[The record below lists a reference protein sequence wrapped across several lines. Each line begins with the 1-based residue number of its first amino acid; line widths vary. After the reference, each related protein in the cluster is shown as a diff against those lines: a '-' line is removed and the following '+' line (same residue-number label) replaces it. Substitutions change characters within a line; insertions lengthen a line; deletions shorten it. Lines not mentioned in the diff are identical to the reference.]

1 MLLAKKHGVILAP
14 TKLEFESQAVLNPGV
29 LREGKNV
36 HLVYRAINHKHV
48 SSLGYARLNGPLE
61 VEQRWKHPFMEPHFK
76 YESMGMEDPRLTSLD
91 GSVYMTYV
99 AHDGKNAQIAYAQ
112 GPNVLKLKKG
122 GLIGPKIRYDVAGK
136 HFRQNKLK
144 DDYYFFESFY
154 KTYNGKDILIWEK
167 DAIIWPEKINNKFIL
182 THRIL
187 PDIQIAYFNNFA
199 QLKTNAYWTNYLED
213 FDHYVLLEGRHG
225 WEERH
230 IGGGA
235 PPIKTKDGWLMF
247 YHGVEE
253 TNKQRT
259 YHVGVALFDLKN
271 PNRLVARLPYPL
283 FSPEEDYELIGEV
296 HNVVFPTGTALFGDD
311 LYIYYGAADSHIAV
325 ASVSLKDLLI
335 ELRRHKGDL
344 I

>member
-1 MLLAKKHGVILAP
+1 MLLVKKHGVILSP
-14 TKLEFESQAVLNPGV
+14 TKLEFESRAVLNPGI
-29 LREGKNV
+29 LKEGNHV
-36 HLVYRAINHKHV
+36 HLVYRAVDEKHI
-48 SSLGYARLNGPLE
+48 SSIGYARLKGPLE
-61 VEQRWKHPFMEPHFK
+61 IEQRWKHPFMKPSYK
-76 YESMGMEDPRLTSLD
+76 YESMGMEDPRLTRI
-91 GSVYMTYV
+91 GKNVYMTYV
-99 AHDGKNAQIAYAQ
+99 AHDGKNAQIAYAE
-112 GPNVLKLKKG
+112 GSSVANLKKG
-122 GLIGPKIRYDVAGK
+122 GLIGPKIRYDVAGR

-154 KTYNGKDILIWEK
+154 KTYNGSDILIWEK
-167 DAIIWPEKINNKFIL
+167 DGILWPEKIKGKFVL

-187 PDIQIAYFNNFA
+187 PDIQIAYFKKFA
-199 QLKTNAYWTNYLED
+199 DLKKTSFWADYLED
-213 FDHYVLLEGRHG
+213 FDHNVLLEGRHG

-235 PPIKTKDGWLMF
+235 PPIKTKEGWLMI

-259 YHVGVALFDLKN
+259 YHAGAALLDLED
-271 PNRLVARLPYPL
+271 PSRLVARLPYPL
-283 FSPEEDYELIGEV
+283 FSPEESYELAGDV
-296 HNVVFPTGTALFGDD
+296 DNVVFPTGTALFKDE

-325 ASVSLKDLLI
+325 ASLSLHELLV

>member
-1 MLLAKKHGVILAP
+1 MLLVKKHGVILSP
-14 TKLEFESQAVLNPGV
+14 TKLEFESRAVLNPGI
-29 LREGKNV
+29 LKEGNHV
-36 HLVYRAINHKHV
+36 HMVYRAVDEKHI
-48 SSLGYARLNGPLE
+48 SSIGYARLKGPLE
-61 VEQRWKHPFMEPHFK
+61 IEQRWKHSFMKPSYK
-76 YESMGMEDPRLTSLD
+76 YESMGMEDPRLTRI
-91 GSVYMTYV
+91 GKNVYMTYV
-99 AHDGKNAQIAYAQ
+99 AHDGKNAQIAYAE
-112 GPNVLKLKKG
+112 GSSVANLKKG
-122 GLIGPKIRYDVAGK
+122 GLIGPKIRYDIAGK

-154 KTYNGKDILIWEK
+154 KTYNGSDILIWEK
-167 DAIIWPEKINNKFIL
+167 DAILWPEKIKGKFVL

-187 PDIQIAYFNNFA
+187 PDIQIAYFKKFA
-199 QLKTNAYWTNYLED
+199 DLKKTSFWADYLED
-213 FDHYVLLEGRHG
+213 FDHNVLLEGRHG

-235 PPIKTKDGWLMF
+235 PPIKTKEGWLMI

-259 YHVGVALFDLKN
+259 YHAGVALLDLKD
-271 PNRLVARLPYPL
+271 PSRLIARLPYPL
-283 FSPEEDYELIGEV
+283 FSPEESYELAGDV
-296 HNVVFPTGTALFGDD
+296 DNVVFPTGTALFKDE

-325 ASVSLKDLLI
+325 ASLSLHELLI